1 MHKLL
6 EKQLKGASKRT
17 SDGKPE
23 LERLLEMIS
32 ATYDEA
38 DKERRLRDR
47 SLSLMS
53 DELLGLNRKIK
64 EQGEARIHG
73 IMDNVVDGILTI
85 DSSGKIESFNSAAEK
100 IFGYSATEILGQ
112 NVTYLF
118 KNIDNDFDKF
128 IKKYLSDKDLQTTKI
143 REEAIARR
151 KDFSIFPSDLA
162 VSTMTVG
169 EEKLFIATVR
179 DITERKKAENE
190 LLKRDVLLQA
200 ASQATNYLL
209 RGRDLDESIKQVLE
223 TLGKATFTD
232 RIHIFQNL
240 ELKDGA
246 KAYTQRYEWTSS
258 NSNSLVHST
267 NSKLFTWDKFGLQ
280 RWFELFSRGETISS
294 KVKDLD
300 EKEQFIL
307 TSQGVLSFLSAP
319 IFVGE
324 KFWGFIGFD
333 DCHSEREWS
342 KNEEAIL
349 FSASASIGEAI
360 ERQKDKN
367 NLIEAVKAAE
377 LANVSKSE
385 FLANMSHE
393 IRTPLNAIIGMT
405 ELTLDTDLNREQE
418 GFLRVVLSSSE
429 ALLRVINDI
438 LDFSKIE
445 AGQIELERIG
455 FNIREV
461 AEGVAEVLSVKA
473 NEKKVE
479 MICFVEQQISPFV
492 IGDPDR
498 IRQILINLVGNAIKF
513 TNVGEVVIKVELEKA
528 GEIIGE
534 QKNQLHFT
542 VSDTGIGIAKEKL
555 GRIFEK
561 FAQED
566 SSTTRRFGGTGLGLS
581 ISKLLVELMQGKI
594 WVESGE
600 GEGSKFHFVL
610 PFENSKQQPEKME
623 FIYPSFSNFSVLIVD
638 DNLTNRLILRKM
650 LVAWKFK
657 VDEASSGKEALNL
670 LKEEAFDLVILDHQM
685 PEMDGIQVA
694 ELIYHNPKLSKTKMI
709 MLSSW
714 GGIKIEIARKYGIS
728 HSITKPVKQSNL
740 YDILLEVFRL
750 RKSETEVRKDVK
762 LASDV
767 NLHYKPKI
775 LFVEDNLDNQ
785 NLVENILRK
794 SGYDVTI
801 ANDGKIGSEK
811 FMEFQYDLVLMDIQ
825 MPVMDGF
832 EATKEIRKYER
843 KEKLGRTPI
852 IAFTAHAMTGYY
864 EKCLEN
870 DMDDYITKPL
880 KRKLFLQKIDSWIDK
895 RPNILI
901 ADDSVDNQKLF
912 KIYTK
917 NLEEFRFTFVANGK
931 QALDEF
937 SRKNI
942 SLVLMDMEM
951 PVIDGYTA
959 TSKIREMENG
969 KNIPIIALT
978 AHYGKEAVNKCLNA
992 GCDEHLEKPIR
1003 KQKLIDLINSYFD
1016 KEENTENDENQ
1027 KIA

>member
-6 EKQLKGASKRT
+6 EKQLKRASKRT
-17 SDGKPE
+17 SDGEPN
-23 LERLLEMIS
+23 LEKLLEMIS

-53 DELLGLNRKIK
+53 DELLGLNSKIK

-85 DSSGKIESFNSAAEK
+85 DSQGRIESFNSSAER
-100 IFGYSATEILGQ
+100 IFGYSASEILGQ
-112 NVTYLF
+112 SVTYLF
-118 KNIDNDFDKF
+118 ENINNDFENF
-128 IKKYLSDKDLQTTKI
+128 IEKYFSDKDSESTKI
-143 REEAIARR
+143 RDEATARR
-151 KDFSIFPSDLA
+151 KDLSVFPSDLA
-162 VSTMTVG
+162 VSSMTVG

-190 LLKRDVLLQA
+190 LLKRDILLQA

-209 RGRDLDESIKQVLE
+209 RGKDLESSIKQVLE
-223 TLGKATFTD
+223 TLGRATFSD

-240 ELKDGA
+240 ELEDGT
-246 KAYTQRYEWTSS
+246 KVYSQRYEWTASH
-258 NSNSLVHST
+258 SNSLIHSPE
-267 NSKLFTWDKFGLQ
+267 SKLFTWGKFGLE
-280 RWFELFSRGETISS
+280 RWFDLFSRGETISS
-294 KVKDLD
+294 KVKDLE

-307 TSQGVLSFLSAP
+307 KSQGVLSFLSAP
-319 IFVGE
+319 IFVGD

-367 NLIEAVKAAE
+367 NLIEAVNAAE
-377 LANVSKSE
+377 QANVSKSE

-405 ELTLDTDLNREQE
+405 ELTLDTDLNREQD
-418 GFLRVVLSSSE
+418 GFLKVVLSSSE

-445 AGQIELERIG
+445 AGQIELEHIG

-461 AEGVAEVLSVKA
+461 AESVAEVLSVKA

-492 IGDPDR
+492 VGDPDR

-513 TNVGEVVIKVELEKA
+513 TTIGEVVIKVEMESVEENQNGKK
-528 GEIIGE
+528 I
-534 QKNQLHFT
+534 QLHFT
-542 VSDTGIGIAKEKL
+542 VSDTGIGIAQEKV
-555 GRIFEK
+555 GKIFEK

-581 ISKLLVELMQGKI
+581 ISKLLVELMGGTI
-594 WVESGE
+594 WVESEE
-600 GEGSKFHFVL
+600 GKGSKFHFTL
-610 PFENSKQQPEKME
+610 PFEISEQQPEKTE
-623 FIYPSFSNFSVLIVD
+623 FIYPSFENFNVLIVD
-638 DNLTNRLILRKM
+638 DNSTNRLILRKM
-650 LVAWKFK
+650 LLAWNFK
-657 VDEASSGKEALNL
+657 VEEVSSGRDALNL
-670 LKEEAFDLVILDHQM
+670 LQAKQIDLVILDHQM
-685 PEMDGIQVA
+685 PGMDGVQVA
-694 ELIYHNPKLSKTKMI
+694 ELISHNPKLSKTKMI

-740 YDILLEVFRL
+740 YNILLEVFRL
-750 RKSETEVRKDVK
+750 KKSIVDEKQNRLITETSLK
-762 LASDV
+762 
-767 NLHYKPKI
+767 NKPKI
-775 LFVEDNLDNQ
+775 LLVEDNPDNQ
-785 NLVENILRK
+785 NLAKNILTRA
-794 SGYDVTI
+794 GYEVSI
-801 ANDGKIGSEK
+801 ADDGKIGYEK
-811 FMEFQYDLVLMDIQ
+811 FMAFQYDLVLMDIQ
-825 MPVMDGF
+825 MPIMDGF
-832 EATKEIRKYER
+832 EATKAIRDFER
-843 KEKLGRTPI
+843 KEQLERIPI
-852 IAFTAHAMTGYY
+852 VAFTAHAVTGYY

-880 KRKLFLQKIDSWIDK
+880 KRKTFLQKIDSWIDR
-895 RPNILI
+895 RPKILI

-917 NLEEFRFTFVANGK
+917 KLEDFRFIFVTNGQ

-937 SRKNI
+937 NRQSI
-942 SLVLMDMEM
+942 SLILMDMEM
-951 PVIDGYTA
+951 PVMDGYTA
-959 TSKIREMENG
+959 TTKIRELENG
-969 KNIPIIALT
+969 SKVPIIALT
-978 AHYGKEAVNKCLNA
+978 AHHGTEAVKKCLSA
-992 GCDEHLEKPIR
+992 GCNDHLGKPIR
-1003 KQKLIDLINSYFD
+1003 KQKLIELIKSYF
-1016 KEENTENDENQ
+1016 ESGENAKTDESK